1 MNKAEL
7 KKTLTES
14 VEFFKIELLK
24 IRTGRAN
31 PGLVEDVLV
40 DAYGSKTRIK
50 ELGSITIPEP
60 QMIVV
65 SPWDRSLIPGI
76 SKSINNSELNL
87 NSSYDNEKVRIP
99 IPPLSEER
107 RVELAKIVT
116 LKLESCKTTIR
127 NIRNETMKDI
137 DKSFNEKKIS
147 EDEKFKLKED
157 ADKIIKEY
165 SDMAEDLASDKKKSL
180 MEI

>member
-7 KKTLTES
+7 KKTLTEA
-14 VEFFKIELLK
+14 VEFFKTELSK
-24 IRTGRAN
+24 IRTGRAT
-31 PGLVEDVLV
+31 PGLIEDVLV
-40 DAYGSKTRIK
+40 EAYGTKTRIK

-60 QMIVV
+60 QMILV
-65 SPWDRSLIPGI
+65 SPWDRTLIPGI

-107 RVELAKIVT
+107 RVELTKIVT
-116 LKLESCKTTIR
+116 LKLEACKTTIR
-127 NIRNETMKDI
+127 NLRNDTMKSI
-137 DKSFNEKKIS
+137 DKSFSDKQIS

-165 SDMAEDLASDKKKSL
+165 SDMAEDLSSDKKRSL